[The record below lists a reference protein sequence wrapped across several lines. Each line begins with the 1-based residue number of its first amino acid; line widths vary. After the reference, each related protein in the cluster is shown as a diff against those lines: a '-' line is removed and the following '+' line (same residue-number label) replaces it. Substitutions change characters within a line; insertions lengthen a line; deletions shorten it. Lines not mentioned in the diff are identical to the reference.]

1 MNTLVTKVVD
11 GVYYIGVNDRETA
24 LFENMWPLPN
34 GVAYNSYV
42 IIDEKTAL
50 MDTVKAMST
59 EEFLDRLEVALDG
72 RTLDYLVVH
81 HMEPD
86 HSGSIRSTISKYPD
100 VKIVGNKKTKEMLQ
114 LFYEISDEN
123 FVEVK
128 EGDKIELGK
137 RSLQFHMTP
146 MVHWPESMVSYES
159 YDKILF
165 SQDAFG
171 SFGALDGAI
180 FDDECDYEKYKD
192 DTERYFVNI
201 ISKYAKQTEKAL
213 QKLGGLDIKMILPV
227 HGLVWRSHPDVILK
241 RYQDLASQKL
251 DNGVVLVYG
260 SMYGNSKYMIE
271 NVARY
276 LAEEGVKDIQV
287 FDVTKTHKSYITTEL
302 WKKKGI
308 ILASCSYDN
317 GLYPPMVDL
326 LHTMKGNKMSGRVLG
341 VAGTFSWS
349 GGGVKNLVPLGEDS
363 GYELLEDCVVE
374 AKCAP
379 KKDDLDK
386 LRQLAKAMA
395 EKLRGE

>member
-24 LFENMWPLPN
+24 LFENMWPLPK

-59 EEFLDRLEVALDG
+59 EEFLDRLEIALDG
-72 RTLDYLVVH
+72 RPLDYLVVH

-86 HSGSIRSTISKYPD
+86 HSGSIRSTIAKYPD

-123 FVEVK
+123 FIEVK

-213 QKLGGLDIKMILPV
+213 QKLSALDIKMILPV
-227 HGLVWRSHPDVILK
+227 HGLVWRSHPEVILK

-251 DNGVVLVYG
+251 ENGVVLVYG

-276 LAEEGVKDIQV
+276 SSIRCDQN
-287 FDVTKTHKSYITTEL
+287 T
-302 WKKKGI
+302 
-308 ILASCSYDN
+308 
-317 GLYPPMVDL
+317 
-326 LHTMKGNKMSGRVLG
+326 
-341 VAGTFSWS
+341 
-349 GGGVKNLVPLGEDS
+349 
-363 GYELLEDCVVE
+363 
-374 AKCAP
+374 
-379 KKDDLDK
+379 
-386 LRQLAKAMA
+386 
-395 EKLRGE
+395 